1 MDNRLIIEEITYVVM
16 SKYSYVMLTD
26 LFDVNKVYK
35 KMSHQWIDCYSNGMF
50 LIDEHFENHF

>member
-35 KMSHQWIDCYSNGMF
+35 KMSHQWI
-50 LIDEHFENHF
+50 